1 MSLEHVRL
9 IDSDRFVRTV
19 DFFSSKFAVR
29 NNLWDWQ
36 ELEPSSGPNTK
47 FFKFCDALEVKD
59 GVSASESGW
68 GADHAVSAWG
78 SYFKNTYLPNRKWF
92 TRWISSTWC

>member
-1 MSLEHVRL
+1 MCASLILTAPFGRL
-9 IDSDRFVRTV
+9 IVVLFV
-19 DFFSSKFAVR
+19 KFAVR

-36 ELEPSSGPNTK
+36 ELEPSAGPNTK

-68 GADHAVSAWG
+68 GADYAVSAWG

>member
-1 MSLEHVRL
+1 M
-9 IDSDRFVRTV
+9 
-19 DFFSSKFAVR
+19 R

-36 ELEPSSGPNTK
+36 LLEPSSGPGTK
-47 FFKFCDALEVKD
+47 FFNFCDALEVKD

-78 SYFKNTYLPNRKWF
+78 SYFKNTYLPKRKRSLSEHFQRDTDCPLQSVAQWTQSTSF
-92 TRWISSTWC
+92 RQTVAAISED